1 MVNRR
6 VKIYDRNSHASIA
19 AGTLNALAGNA
30 SSVNSFDPQIMWDPT
45 TKRFYY
51 VMDLVFSQND
61 NRLAFGF
68 SRTSNPT
75 SLSMNDWCK
84 YYYTPENPRRFPD
97 YPKLGDSRFF
107 IIIGVNSFRPNFV
120 GSDLIAIS
128 KPPTG
133 MSCPDEASF
142 KVGTQLDLRDTSNDQ
157 VFTPVPSNQVDNNGT
172 GYVVARHGSLPANK
186 LWFFNVRRDGTTGE
200 PVFGTARA
208 LTVTSYTM
216 PPSAVQPTFTQ
227 LLDTL
232 DARHTQAV
240 QAINSDRIN
249 THSFWVQH
257 TIKHASENRSVVRWY
272 EIKSCS
278 DRPDPAAHG

>member
-1 MVNRR
+1 M
-6 VKIYDRNSHASIA
+6 
-19 AGTLNALAGNA
+19 
-30 SSVNSFDPQIMWDPT
+30 
-45 TKRFYY
+45 
-51 VMDLVFSQND
+51 
-61 NRLAFGF
+61 
-68 SRTSNPT
+68 
-75 SLSMNDWCK
+75 
-84 YYYTPENPRRFPD
+84 
-97 YPKLGDSRFF
+97 
-107 IIIGVNSFRPNFV
+107 NSFRPNFV

-133 MSCPDEASF
+133 TSCPDEASF

-186 LWFFNVRRDGTTGE
+186 LWFFNVRRDGTTGQRAL
-200 PVFGTARA
+200 GTARA

-257 TIKHASENRSVVRWY
+257 TIKHASENRSVVRFGTRS
-272 EIKSCS
+272 ILLRPPRSCCARVKSATPPLTPS
-278 DRPDPAAHG
+278 SSTQLSRPIAARTVGPCNSAIIL